1 MKSTPSSIAN
11 VLGINRPLEEGG
23 EGVVKRGFTVINFL
37 KKEQTK
43 LLDKEK
49 V

>member
-23 EGVVKRGFTVINFL
+23 GVVKRGFTVINFL